1 MDCLCLYE
9 YFDLLQTSFVTGELM
24 LIYLRMIERKRE
36 ISSKGMLLS
45 NPLQVEISHG
55 KELHENV

>member
-1 MDCLCLYE
+1 
-9 YFDLLQTSFVTGELM
+9 M